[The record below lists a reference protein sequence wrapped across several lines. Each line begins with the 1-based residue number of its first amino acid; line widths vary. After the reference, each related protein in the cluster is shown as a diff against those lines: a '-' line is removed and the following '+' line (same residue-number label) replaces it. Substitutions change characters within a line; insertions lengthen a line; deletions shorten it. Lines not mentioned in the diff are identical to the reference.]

1 MLDRACRLFQEFP
14 MVRQEF
20 PMALPGYRADRTLA
34 EAGVRGRLG
43 FPGKARAHNNV
54 PLRVYAKHTTSKCFQ
69 ARSIVI
75 ALVPIL
81 ALLYRRS
88 ENCEDL
94 LRSISVFA
102 CESQPI
108 VVEGLQRVLS
118 DCDDLVFSGWAPKAA
133 DAIEAIQRVR
143 PDVVL
148 IDGSN
153 GLTSA
158 LRLVGNLKAAATV
171 HSVLW
176 VVDLPEMDAF
186 RALQIGARGILK
198 KTLPVST
205 LLECLRE
212 VAAGQ
217 IWMQQSEQVTEFLQ
231 RKEASRL
238 TPREKEVVR
247 LVCRGL
253 RNKQIAEN
261 LHITAGTVKV
271 HLMHIFE
278 KTGLKDRLALAVH
291 GRELAGVEPVMSII
305 APPEING
312 R

>member
-1 MLDRACRLFQEFP
+1 M
-14 MVRQEF
+14 
-20 PMALPGYRADRTLA
+20 
-34 EAGVRGRLG
+34 
-43 FPGKARAHNNV
+43 
-54 PLRVYAKHTTSKCFQ
+54 
-69 ARSIVI
+69 
-75 ALVPIL
+75 
-81 ALLYRRS
+81 
-88 ENCEDL
+88 
-94 LRSISVFA
+94 RSISVFA

-108 VVEGLQRVLS
+108 VVEGLQRGLS
-118 DCDDLVFSGWAPKAA
+118 GCDDLVFSGWAPKPG

-148 IDGSN
+148 IDGSA
-153 GLTSA
+153 GLTAA
-158 LRLVGNLKAAATV
+158 LRLVGNLKAGTPV

-198 KTLPVST
+198 KTLPVPT

-212 VAAGQ
+212 VASGQ
-217 IWMQQSEQVTEFLQ
+217 IWMQQTEQVASFLQ

-247 LVCRGL
+247 LICRGY

-261 LHITAGTVKV
+261 LHITPGTVKV

-291 GRELAGVEPVMSII
+291 GRELAGIEPASGNLVQ
-305 APPEING
+305 PESNG
-312 R
+312 H

>member
-1 MLDRACRLFQEFP
+1 
-14 MVRQEF
+14 
-20 PMALPGYRADRTLA
+20 LA
-34 EAGVRGRLG
+34 
-43 FPGKARAHNNV
+43 
-54 PLRVYAKHTTSKCFQ
+54 
-69 ARSIVI
+69 
-75 ALVPIL
+75 
-81 ALLYRRS
+81 
-88 ENCEDL
+88 
-94 LRSISVFA
+94 SISVFA

-108 VVEGLQRVLS
+108 VVEGLQRVLA
-118 DCDDLVFSGWAPKAA
+118 DCDDLVFSGWASKAA
-133 DAIEAIQRVR
+133 DALEAIQRVR

-148 IDGSN
+148 IDGST
-153 GLTSA
+153 GLTAA
-158 LRLVGNLKAAATV
+158 LRLVGTLKASAPV

-198 KTLPVST
+198 KTLPIPT

-212 VAAGQ
+212 VASGQ
-217 IWMQQSEQVTEFLQ
+217 IWMQQSEQIAEFLH

-247 LVCRGL
+247 LICRGL

-261 LHITAGTVKV
+261 LHITPGTVKV

-291 GRELAGVEPVMSII
+291 GRELAGVESVPAIL
-305 APPEING
+305 APLENNG

>member
-1 MLDRACRLFQEFP
+1 M
-14 MVRQEF
+14 
-20 PMALPGYRADRTLA
+20 G
-34 EAGVRGRLG
+34 
-43 FPGKARAHNNV
+43 NI
-54 PLRVYAKHTTSKCFQ
+54 
-69 ARSIVI
+69 SI
-75 ALVPIL
+75 
-81 ALLYRRS
+81 
-88 ENCEDL
+88 
-94 LRSISVFA
+94 FA

-108 VVEGLQRVLS
+108 VVEGLQRVLA
-118 DCDDLVFSGWAPKAA
+118 DCEDLVFSGWASRAA
-133 DAIEAIQRVR
+133 DALEAIQRIR

-148 IDGSN
+148 IDGSA
-153 GLTSA
+153 GLTAA
-158 LRLVGNLKAAATV
+158 LRLLGSLKAVAQV
-171 HSVLW
+171 HSILW

-198 KTLPVST
+198 KTLPVPT

-217 IWMQQSEQVTEFLQ
+217 IWMQQSEQAAQFLQ

-247 LVCRGL
+247 LICQGF

-261 LHITAGTVKV
+261 LHITPGTVKV

-291 GRELAGVEPVMSII
+291 GRELAGVEPAAGQLASSGSI
-305 APPEING
+305 G

>member
-1 MLDRACRLFQEFP
+1 
-14 MVRQEF
+14 
-20 PMALPGYRADRTLA
+20 
-34 EAGVRGRLG
+34 
-43 FPGKARAHNNV
+43 
-54 PLRVYAKHTTSKCFQ
+54 
-69 ARSIVI
+69 
-75 ALVPIL
+75 L
-81 ALLYRRS
+81 ALGNRRS
-88 ENCEDL
+88 NNCEAVL
-94 LRSISVFA
+94 ESTSVFA

-108 VVEGLQRVLS
+108 VVEGLQRVLA
-118 DCDDLVFSGWAPKAA
+118 DCSDLVFSGWAGKASEA
-133 DAIEAIQRVR
+133 LEAIQRVR

-148 IDGSN
+148 IDGSA
-153 GLTSA
+153 GLTAA
-158 LRLVGNLKAAATV
+158 LRLIGTLKAAAPV

-198 KTLPVST
+198 KTLPIPT

-212 VAAGQ
+212 VASGQ

-238 TPREKEVVR
+238 TPREKDVVR

-261 LHITAGTVKV
+261 LHITPGTVKV

-291 GRELAGVEPVMSII
+291 GRELAGVDPAAGSLTPVGS
-305 APPEING
+305 NG

>member
-1 MLDRACRLFQEFP
+1 
-14 MVRQEF
+14 
-20 PMALPGYRADRTLA
+20 
-34 EAGVRGRLG
+34 
-43 FPGKARAHNNV
+43 
-54 PLRVYAKHTTSKCFQ
+54 
-69 ARSIVI
+69 
-75 ALVPIL
+75 
-81 ALLYRRS
+81 
-88 ENCEDL
+88 
-94 LRSISVFA
+94 
-102 CESQPI
+102 
-108 VVEGLQRVLS
+108 VEGLQRVLAN
-118 DCDDLVFSGWAPKAA
+118 CDDLVFAGWASRSG

-148 IDGSN
+148 IDGSS
-153 GLTSA
+153 GLTGA
-158 LRLVGNLKAAATV
+158 LRLLGNLKATAQV
-171 HSVLW
+171 HGVLW

-186 RALQIGARGILK
+186 RALQVGARGILR
-198 KTLPVST
+198 KTLPVPT

-217 IWMQQSEQVTEFLQ
+217 IWMQQSEQAAQFLQ
-231 RKEASRL
+231 RKESSRL

-247 LVCRGL
+247 LICRGL

-291 GRELAGVEPVMSII
+291 GRDLAGVEPLAAEL
-305 APPEING
+305 APPETSS

>member
-1 MLDRACRLFQEFP
+1 M
-14 MVRQEF
+14 
-20 PMALPGYRADRTLA
+20 
-34 EAGVRGRLG
+34 
-43 FPGKARAHNNV
+43 
-54 PLRVYAKHTTSKCFQ
+54 S
-69 ARSIVI
+69 
-75 ALVPIL
+75 
-81 ALLYRRS
+81 
-88 ENCEDL
+88 
-94 LRSISVFA
+94 SISIFA
-102 CESQPI
+102 CEPQPI
-108 VVEGLQRVLS
+108 VVEGLQRVLA
-118 DCDDLVFSGWAPKAA
+118 DCDDLVFSGWASRAA
-133 DAIEAIQRVR
+133 DALEAIQRIR

-148 IDGSN
+148 IDGSA
-153 GLTSA
+153 GLTAA
-158 LRLVGNLKAAATV
+158 LRLLGSLKAAGPI

-198 KTLPVST
+198 KTLPVPT

-212 VAAGQ
+212 VAKGQ
-217 IWMQQSEQVTEFLQ
+217 IWMQQSEQATQFLQ

-247 LVCRGL
+247 LICQGF

-261 LHITAGTVKV
+261 LHITPGTVKV

-291 GRELAGVEPVMSII
+291 GRELAGVEPAPVELAPSGSI
-305 APPEING
+305 G